1 MKKIVLAW
9 ILLLSLNASAQEIAT
24 PHFEQGTKQWT
35 LQECLQYALENSWD
49 VKMMKL
55 VKRTATEERKQ
66 SKASLLPSLS
76 ASTTHSVGYEP
87 WMDTYDIEDIKKTRY
102 TGSYGLDARW
112 TVWNGNQNR
121 NELRKNKLAEEVAEL
136 DVEETCNTLQ
146 EEIAKLYVQV
156 LYTYEAIAVNEQSLE
171 ASRKNEERGRQMLE
185 VGSMSKAELAQ
196 LTAQRAT
203 DEYNVVETKTNLAK
217 YKMKLKQLLELTGD
231 STFDIARSTATD
243 DQALVAIPSLKSVFD
258 QAMLLR
264 PEVKSAEK
272 EIQQSELQLKIARAG
287 YLPEVSLTGGIG
299 TGTSSRDSN
308 GWGYQM
314 KTGFDASAAV
324 NVSVPIF
331 DNRLNKTAVNKAKI
345 AREQALL
352 NQEDVEDVLYNT
364 LEEYWLDAQN
374 NQQKFRAACLT
385 VESEQ
390 DSYDLLSEQFNLG
403 LKNVVELMT
412 GKATLLKA
420 QQNKLQSKYLT
431 ILAVQLLKFYQ
442 GEAMNI

>member
-9 ILLLSLNASAQEIAT
+9 TLLLSLNASAQEIAT

-121 NELRKNKLAEEVAEL
+121 NELRKSKLAEEVAEL

-287 YLPEVSLTGGIG
+287 YLPEVSLTGGVG

>member
-1 MKKIVLAW
+1 MKKIVLTW

-87 WMDTYDIEDIKKTRY
+87 WMDMYDIEDIKKTRY

-272 EIQQSELQLKIARAG
+272 QIQQSELQLKIARAG